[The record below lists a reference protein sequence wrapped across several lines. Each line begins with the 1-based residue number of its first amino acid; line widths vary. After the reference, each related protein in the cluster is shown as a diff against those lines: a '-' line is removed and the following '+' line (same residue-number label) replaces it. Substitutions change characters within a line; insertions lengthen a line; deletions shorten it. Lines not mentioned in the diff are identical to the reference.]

1 MPYAIDGNL
10 LGENT
15 ISIIG
20 LNREPLN
27 EKRRTYLALVNG
39 LLNVIAVANDHMDN
53 IELQNAAKGAKQ
65 TLEQTSTP
73 AAEYSVMIE
82 ARLAKLPEFA
92 GIKTKT

>member
-1 MPYAIDGNL
+1 
-10 LGENT
+10 
-15 ISIIG
+15 
-20 LNREPLN
+20 
-27 EKRRTYLALVNG
+27 
-39 LLNVIAVANDHMDN
+39 MDN